1 MMELINQTD
10 VAFWSAAFL
19 ACLLG
24 AMSPGPSLAVVIRHT
39 LATDRTAG
47 FYAAI
52 SHGIGIGIYALI
64 TTLGLSVLIQENQY
78 LFNIIQ
84 LFGSF
89 FLLLL
94 AIKLLISSASVV
106 DNNNSSLMITSNY
119 AAIRDGLIIALV
131 NPKILLFFTALFS
144 QFVRLDS
151 NIWEKLWLAGIAGGV
166 DMLWYMLVA
175 LIISRTESS
184 FFSAKGYFWLDKL
197 FGLILAFIALKF
209 ISQLVGFAF

>member
-1 MMELINQTD
+1 
-10 VAFWSAAFL
+10 
-19 ACLLG
+19 
-24 AMSPGPSLAVVIRHT
+24 
-39 LATDRTAG
+39 
-47 FYAAI
+47 
-52 SHGIGIGIYALI
+52 
-64 TTLGLSVLIQENQY
+64 
-78 LFNIIQ
+78 
-84 LFGSF
+84 
-89 FLLLL
+89 
-94 AIKLLISSASVV
+94 
-106 DNNNSSLMITSNY
+106 MITSNY